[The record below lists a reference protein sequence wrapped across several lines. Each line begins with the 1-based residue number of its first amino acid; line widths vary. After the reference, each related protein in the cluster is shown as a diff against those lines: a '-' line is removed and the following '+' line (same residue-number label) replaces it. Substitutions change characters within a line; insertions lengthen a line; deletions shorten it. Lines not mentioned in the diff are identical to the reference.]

1 MVQQANWWIGIAATL
16 ALSGC
21 GTLGG
26 GAGGGAGD
34 AAVEDRTGATT
45 GGIGGA
51 GGAGA
56 QAIAAQDYGRL
67 GVEALQDPSSLL
79 AQRVVYFAL
88 DSTDIAAGDRDL
100 LAAHASFLAGHEELV
115 VRLEGHTDERGS
127 REYNV
132 GLGDRRAQA
141 VRRLLE
147 FQGVSPDQI
156 RTVSYGEERSSAIGH
171 EESAWR
177 LNRRVELV
185 YGGQ

>member
-1 MVQQANWWIGIAATL
+1 MVQQAKWWIGIAATL
-16 ALSGC
+16 ALGGC

-26 GAGGGAGD
+26 GAGEGD
-34 AAVEDRTGATT
+34 VAVEDRGAAAGGVGTT
-45 GGIGGA
+45 GVGS
-51 GGAGA
+51 AGA
-56 QAIAAQDYGRL
+56 EAMGVQDYGRL

-88 DSTDIAAGDRDL
+88 DSTDIAAEDREL
-100 LAAHASFLAGHEELV
+100 LAAHASFLAGHEELTV
-115 VRLEGHTDERGS
+115 VLEGHADERGS

-132 GLGDRRAQA
+132 GLGDRRAQS

-156 RTVSYGEERSSAIGH
+156 RTVSYGEERAAAMGH
-171 EESAWR
+171 DESAWR